1 MTRRTSRWVDSSR
14 DKGGFIALPH
24 SVVDSAAFQ
33 RLSHPAKS
41 LLIELARQHLGDNN
55 GRLLA
60 SRSHL
65 ATRGWKSS
73 DVISRAKR
81 ELQASGF
88 IHETVKGYRPNRASW
103 YALTWYP
110 LPAHPKYDYE
120 AAATFVRSAYN
131 RNAPLIPAA
140 GQLKGVTAPRAG
152 PGLSTAAPRRGPQ
165 KPNSL
170 H

>member
-1 MTRRTSRWVDSSR
+1 MPRRSSRGVDTSR

-24 SVVDSAAFQ
+24 AVVDSPAFQ
-33 RLSHPAKS
+33 RLSHPARS
-41 LLIELARQHLGDNN
+41 LLIEIARQLLGDNN

-65 ATRGWKSS
+65 ASRGWNSA

-88 IHETVKGYRPNRASW
+88 IHETVKGRRPNRASW
-103 YALTWYP
+103 YALTWYG

-120 AAATFVRSAYN
+120 ALDTFVRSAYS
-131 RNAPLIPAA
+131 RNSPLVPSD
-140 GQLKGVTAPRAG
+140 GQRRGETAPRG
-152 PGLSTAAPRRGPQ
+152 GTRAAPAVPRGGPV